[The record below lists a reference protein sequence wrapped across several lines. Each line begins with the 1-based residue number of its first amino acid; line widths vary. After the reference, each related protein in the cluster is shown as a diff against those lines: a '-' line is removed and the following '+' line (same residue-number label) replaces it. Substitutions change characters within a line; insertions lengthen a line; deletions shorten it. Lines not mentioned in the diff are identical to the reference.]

1 MARARLNAPLTSSAN
16 DPAHAT
22 PGTVAASRVEMT
34 EVVLPKDT
42 NRYGSVFGGRVME
55 LLDIAGYIAAVRHA
69 RTNLVT
75 ASVDHLTFVHP
86 VKLGHIMCL
95 YAQVNAAF
103 NHSMEAGVKVFSENP
118 ETGARRHV
126 VSAYLTFAALD
137 EHGRPVK
144 VPPLRLQTAEDR
156 RRSKAAHARREHRL
170 AQRRGEK

>member
-1 MARARLNAPLTSSAN
+1 MARSRLNPSDAVVHRS
-16 DPAHAT
+16 
-22 PGTVAASRVEMT
+22 GTVAASRVEMT
-34 EVVLPKDT
+34 ELVLPKDT

-55 LLDIAGYIAAVRHA
+55 LLDICGYIAAVRHA

-75 ASVDHLTFVHP
+75 ASVDHLFFLHP

-103 NHSMEAGVKVFSENP
+103 NHSMETGVKVFSENP
-118 ETGARRHV
+118 ETGVRRHV

-144 VPPLRLQTAEDR
+144 VPPLKLESAEDR
-156 RRSKAAHARREHRL
+156 RRAKAAHARRQHRL
-170 AQRRGEK
+170 EQRRAQK